1 MVIAV
6 VDAALVA
13 LGLRVR
19 EAEEA
24 LAWAPHIY
32 SVSILVTLHFALCME
47 CYDALS
53 CSQPSSHGHALSQ
66 FLCHTFTE
74 SNRKK
79 NDNCKLSTQNSGVV
93 DILSTYIIH

>member
-6 VDAALVA
+6 VEAALVA

-24 LAWAPHIY
+24 LARAPHIHTVSTL
-32 SVSILVTLHFALCME
+32 SVMK

-74 SNRKK
+74 SSRKK
-79 NDNCKLSTQNSGVV
+79 NDNCKLSTKNSNDV
-93 DILSTYIIH
+93 DR